1 MELLFPKVLIESSKP
16 QTLRK
21 TSGKRLHNT
30 KQMSVLVGS
39 SFSLFTI
46 PNHLC
51 TVLKKMSTRFEFK
64 KHFKANFYGSK
75 TKASFSVAQ
84 MCIFGSDSFASHI
97 LISGKRTKNCHT
109 TIALRP
115 ILSEPY
121 GGVLKFEPP
130 PPLCGLSN

>member
-84 MCIFGSDSFASHI
+84 MCIFGSDSFASHFKYPEK
-97 LISGKRTKNCHT
+97 GPKTVT
-109 TIALRP
+109 Q
-115 ILSEPY
+115 
-121 GGVLKFEPP
+121 
-130 PPLCGLSN
+130 PLHYDPSSPSLMEGF